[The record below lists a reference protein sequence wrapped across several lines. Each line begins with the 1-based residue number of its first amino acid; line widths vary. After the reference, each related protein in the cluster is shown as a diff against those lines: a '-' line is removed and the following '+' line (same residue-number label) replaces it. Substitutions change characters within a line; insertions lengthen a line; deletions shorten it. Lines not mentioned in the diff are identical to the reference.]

1 MSTDY
6 QPIDCSLHDRLEAL
20 ATLRQECDV
29 VYRDADGERRE
40 TRERIVDVFARAG
53 EELVRLE
60 SGTEIRLDRLEAVEG
75 VAYGGGAQC

>member
-6 QPIDCSLHDRLEAL
+6 RPIDCSLHDRLEAL

-29 VYRDADGERRE
+29 VYRNADGERRE

-53 EELVRLE
+53 EELVKLE
-60 SGTEIRLDRLEAVEG
+60 SGTEIRLDRLEAVDG